1 MRDENDTTTADL
13 PLTPATD
20 IESDKAGRAE
30 FTVAGFGTG
39 TVAELEHHLAQL
51 RDERDAARR
60 ALADLERRADGPDAT
75 DGADLIATIT
85 RIAERAAERVAE
97 RVAGEI
103 DGDAIWAEIEWRVR
117 DMSEEAASEA
127 AGEIDGDAIGAEIE
141 DLAAASVAFAESARQ
156 VIRDELVVNVD
167 LI

>member
-103 DGDAIWAEIEWRVR
+103 DGDDVWAEIEYRVR
-117 DMSEEAASEA
+117 ETAEEAASDA
-127 AGEIDGDAIGAEIE
+127 AGEIDAAAIWSEIE
-141 DLAAASVAFAESARQ
+141 DRVEETAAEAARQ
-156 VIRDELVVNVD
+156 VIRDELVISAD